1 RFRRRSR
8 AAEGTQREETWR
20 RRQLLKAPSFFVG
33 DDDGDQEITPV
44 SVAVPVLPKAHKE
57 KKHGG
62 DGNC

>member
-1 RFRRRSR
+1 MC
-8 AAEGTQREETWR
+8 
-20 RRQLLKAPSFFVG
+20 
-33 DDDGDQEITPV
+33 DDDRDQEIAPV